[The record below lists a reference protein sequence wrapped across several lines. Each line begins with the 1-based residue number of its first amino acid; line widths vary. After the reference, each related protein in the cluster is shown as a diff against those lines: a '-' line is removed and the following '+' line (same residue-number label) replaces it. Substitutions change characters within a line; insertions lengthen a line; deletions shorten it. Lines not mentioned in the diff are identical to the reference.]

1 MSTGFGIMSLLLF
14 VLMALPGIVLFV
26 LVIYALFL
34 AITALK
40 IYIRKNS

>member
-1 MSTGFGIMSLLLF
+1 MSSGFGIMSLLWF
-14 VLMALPGIVLFV
+14 VLMALPGIALFA
-26 LVIYALFL
+26 LVIYALIL